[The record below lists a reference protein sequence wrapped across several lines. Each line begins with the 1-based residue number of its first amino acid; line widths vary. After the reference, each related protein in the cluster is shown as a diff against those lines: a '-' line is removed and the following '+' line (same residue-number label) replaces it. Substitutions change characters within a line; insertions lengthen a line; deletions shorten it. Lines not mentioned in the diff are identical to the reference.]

1 MPIYRIATVGFKNPP
16 VFALDGR
23 GPPRGE
29 KMDYFFGHTTSRCFY
44 IVCFK
49 WKGNKARNILIY
61 GIILYAAE
69 VQRKRTNS

>member
-1 MPIYRIATVGFKNPP
+1 MPIYRIFTGFKNPP

-23 GPPRGE
+23 GPPVAE
-29 KMDYFFGHTTSRCFY
+29 KKDFFFGDVALRSFY

-49 WKGNKARNILIY
+49 WKDNKARNILIY

-69 VQRKRTNS
+69 VQRKRTYS